1 MILLDTDHL
10 SVLKYDEHP
19 RCRALRERMRTSE
32 DPFFATT
39 IISAEEQM
47 RGWLAK
53 IHAAKDAEKQVAWYE
68 QLAWLIEFLADW
80 QIIAFDQQAAVEF
93 KRLQRLRLRVGTLD
107 LKIAAIARVHDALL
121 LSGNQRDFGRV
132 PGLRIDSWIF

>member
-19 RCRALRERMRTSE
+19 RCRALRERMSASE
-32 DPFFATT
+32 DPVFATT

-53 IHAAKDAEKQVAWYE
+53 IHAAKDAEKQVAWYD
-68 QLAWLIEFLADW
+68 QLAWLI
-80 QIIAFDQQAAVEF
+80 
-93 KRLQRLRLRVGTLD
+93 RVLG
-107 LKIAAIARVHDALL
+107 
-121 LSGNQRDFGRV
+121 
-132 PGLRIDSWIF
+132 

>member
-1 MILLDTDHL
+1 MILPDTDHL

-19 RCRALRERMRTSE
+19 RGHALRERMIASN

-39 IISAEEQM
+39 IVSIEEQM

-53 IHAAKDAEKQVAWYE
+53 IHSVKDAEKQVAWYD
-68 QLAWLIEFLADW
+68 QLARLLEFLADW
-80 QIIAFDQQAAVEF
+80 QIIAFDLQAAVEF
-93 KRLQRLRLRVGTLD
+93 KRLQWMRLRIGTMD

-121 LSGNQRDFGRV
+121 LSGNRRDFGRV
-132 PGLRIDSWIF
+132 PGVRVENWIA